1 MKGVKGKMPLAE
13 VPAAILCGGLAT
25 RLGPITQTIPK
36 AMLEVAGRPFIDH
49 QLDLLRRNGFG
60 RVVLC
65 LGHLGEQIETHLGD
79 GQRFGMKIDYCH
91 DGEKL
96 IGTGGALR
104 RAADLLGEMFWVLY
118 GDSYMDIDYADVL
131 ADFEYHPTDLAMMT
145 VMRNDD
151 RWDRSNAI
159 FESGRVM
166 RYDKRNKTKTMQ
178 FIDYGVGLLRRE
190 ALLRIPPDR
199 AFDLSDLYSALGAE
213 GRLAG
218 HEVFTRF
225 YEIGTPQSLEEARAY
240 LLARSA

>member
-1 MKGVKGKMPLAE
+1 MTRISIAD

-36 AMLEVAGRPFIDH
+36 AMLEIAGRPFIDH
-49 QLDLLRRNGFG
+49 QLDLLRRNGFS

-65 LGHLGEQIETHLGD
+65 LGHLGEQIVAHLGD
-79 GQRFGMKIDYCH
+79 GGGFGLRIDYSH
-91 DGEKL
+91 DGENL

-104 RAADLLGEMFWVLY
+104 RAADQLGEMFWVLY
-118 GDSYMDIDYADVL
+118 GDSYMDIDYAEVL
-131 ADFEYHPTDLAMMT
+131 ADFVGWPADLAMMT
-145 VMRNDD
+145 VLRNDD

-159 FESGRVM
+159 FEAGRVM
-166 RYDKRNKTKTMQ
+166 RYDKRRRSPAMR

-190 ALLRIPPDR
+190 ALLRIEPDR
-199 AFDLSDLYSALGAE
+199 SSDLAGLYSALAAE

-225 YEIGTPQSLEEARAY
+225 YEIGTPQSLEETRAY
-240 LLARSA
+240 LVAKSA

>member
-1 MKGVKGKMPLAE
+1 MTRLSLAD

-25 RLGPITQTIPK
+25 RLGPITQTLPK
-36 AMLEVAGRPFIDH
+36 AMVEVAGRPFIDH

-65 LGHLGEQIETHLGD
+65 LGHLGEQIQSHLGD
-79 GQRFGMKIDYCH
+79 GRRFGMTIDYCR
-91 DGEKL
+91 DGDQL
-96 IGTGGALR
+96 VGTGGALR
-104 RAADLLGEMFWVLY
+104 RAAGLLGETCWVLY
-118 GDSYMDIDYADVL
+118 GDSYMDIEYAEVL
-131 ADFEYHPTDLAMMT
+131 ADFDHRPADLAMMT

-151 RWDRSNAI
+151 RWDRSNAV
-159 FESGRVM
+159 FEDGRVM
-166 RYDKRNKTKTMQ
+166 RYDKRNKTTSMR

-199 AFDLSDLYSALGAE
+199 AFDLADLYSALSAE

-218 HEVFTRF
+218 YEVFNRF

>member
-1 MKGVKGKMPLAE
+1 
-13 VPAAILCGGLAT
+13 LAT
-25 RLGPITQTIPK
+25 RLGPITHTIPK

-49 QLDLLRRNGFG
+49 QLFLLRRNGFG

-65 LGHLGEQIETHLGD
+65 LGHLGEQLESHLGD
-79 GQRFGMKIDYCH
+79 GRRFGLAIDYCH

-96 IGTGGALR
+96 VGTGGALR
-104 RAADLLGEMFWVLY
+104 RAADLLGETFWVLY
-118 GDSYMDIDYADVL
+118 GDSYMDIHYAEVL
-131 ADFEYHPTDLAMMT
+131 ADFESRPTDLAMMT

-159 FESGRVM
+159 FEAGRV
-166 RYDKRNKTKTMQ
+166 RCYDKRADRRSEPMR

-190 ALLRIPPDR
+190 ALLRIPPHR
-199 AFDLSDLYSALGAE
+199 AFDLANLYSALADE

-225 YEIGTPQSLEEARAY
+225 YEIGTPQSLEETRAY
-240 LLARSA
+240 LLAKSA

>member
-1 MKGVKGKMPLAE
+1 MTRQSIAD

-25 RLGPITQTIPK
+25 RLGPITRTIPK

-65 LGHLGEQIETHLGD
+65 LGHLGEQIQSHLGD
-79 GQRFGMKIDYCH
+79 GRRFGMTIDYCH
-91 DGEKL
+91 DGDSL
-96 IGTGGALR
+96 VGTGGALR
-104 RAADLLGEMFWVLY
+104 RAAHLLGDACWVLY
-118 GDSYMDIDYADVL
+118 GDSYMDIVYPEVL
-131 ADFEYHPTDLAMMT
+131 ADFDRRPTDLAMMT
-145 VMRNDD
+145 VLRNDD
-151 RWDRSNAI
+151 RWDRSNAE
-159 FESGRVM
+159 FEAGRVK
-166 RYDKRNKTKTMQ
+166 RYDKRNKTTSMR

-190 ALLRIPPDR
+190 ALLHIPTDR
-199 AFDLSDLYSALGAE
+199 AFDLAEVYSALAAA

-218 HEVFTRF
+218 HEVFNRF